1 MRLIQIFLSILF
13 IQLTITTFAQ
23 RDREREQATVDYASK
38 ENPYYWKNRLPY
50 AGYWQ
55 QDVHYRIKANISEV
69 SDVVDATEQLT
80 YTNNSPDTLRWV
92 FFHLYQNAFQ
102 PGSYCAALHEANDY
116 PLVWGPYEKLGLGTL
131 VESMKSKGEDL
142 KTELDNTIL
151 KVWLLE
157 PLLPGAQVTFDIAF
171 KTFFDYRGNVRRRMK
186 EFGAYG
192 FKHFDG
198 VHWYPRMAV
207 YDKKFGWNTDQHL
220 GKEFYGDFGTYE
232 VELNFAS
239 NYVVEATGVLLNRD
253 EVLPAELRA
262 KLDIS
267 NFASKPWEE
276 RPSTITTYDPKERK
290 TWKYRAI
297 NVHDFAWTADPT
309 YRIGEAEWNGIQIVA
324 VVQEPHAARWQNA
337 ASYTAKIIETYS
349 RDFGMYAYN
358 KMVVADAQDGMEYPM
373 LTLDGGADPGY
384 RGLLAHEVGHNW
396 FFGMVGSNETYRA
409 FLDEGFTQFLTAWAL
424 ENIDGPMVAKG
435 SSNKYTAKHQLPEQI
450 RYARAYQG
458 YIRDAVNED
467 ETTLN
472 THSDDFDGALRHG
485 GGYGNVYYKTA
496 TMLYNLQ
503 YVLGDSLFL
512 EAMQFYFDR
521 WKIAHPYPED
531 FRAAI
536 IDYTH
541 ADLNWFFDQWL
552 ETSKTID
559 YRIKKVKHKG
569 EGKYAI
575 TLRRDGEMHMPIDL
589 AVYDQSGTR
598 YDYYIPNTWFVK
610 NTTAT
615 VLPRWIGWGKLQPEY
630 TAEIQLNNRIDNV
643 VIDTTYRLAD
653 VRQFNNRMQKRG
665 TLRLDSR
672 VANPSDWKHYEFFI
686 RPDLWYN
693 HYDGLK
699 TGFHVN
705 GNYMRTLH
713 RFEASFWLNSGL
725 VRLRN
730 GPEDQFNDYNLFS
743 FALNYRTPTQKIV
756 KNSSLLAE
764 GRYLDGLRLGKLGWE
779 VASRKGN
786 TVFSLYLKYMERRD
800 TTDVNYLMDRS
811 VWNPNAINH
820 TLNAGLQH
828 TYEYMRGTGKIQLL
842 LRTSAPGSVYDFS
855 QAILESVNENYVG
868 KLQIRTRFF
877 AQYGTGSKLAPES
890 ALYLAGANPEQLMEN
905 KFTRSAAFFPQDFN
919 GLGADVNHFHMGGG
933 LNVRGYAGY
942 LAPEQLAN
950 GDVILLNS
958 GSSGAAGSV
967 ELEFDNLVKFKPRIT
982 RNWLKLDLYLFGDAG
997 ILDSGIKGDKPQFER
1012 IRISSGFGTAWTIK
1026 RWGPFAMEKPL
1037 TLRFDM
1043 PLFLNR
1049 TPDVSPDYLQFRWVV
1064 GVNRAF

>member
-1 MRLIQIFLSILF
+1 
-13 IQLTITTFAQ
+13 
-23 RDREREQATVDYASK
+23 
-38 ENPYYWKNRLPY
+38 
-50 AGYWQ
+50 
-55 QDVHYRIKANISEV
+55 
-69 SDVVDATEQLT
+69 
-80 YTNNSPDTLRWV
+80 
-92 FFHLYQNAFQ
+92 
-102 PGSYCAALHEANDY
+102 
-116 PLVWGPYEKLGLGTL
+116 
-131 VESMKSKGEDL
+131 
-142 KTELDNTIL
+142 
-151 KVWLLE
+151 
-157 PLLPGAQVTFDIAF
+157 
-171 KTFFDYRGNVRRRMK
+171 
-186 EFGAYG
+186 
-192 FKHFDG
+192 
-198 VHWYPRMAV
+198 
-207 YDKKFGWNTDQHL
+207 
-220 GKEFYGDFGTYE
+220 
-232 VELNFAS
+232 
-239 NYVVEATGVLLNRD
+239 
-253 EVLPAELRA
+253 
-262 KLDIS
+262 
-267 NFASKPWEE
+267 
-276 RPSTITTYDPKERK
+276 
-290 TWKYRAI
+290 
-297 NVHDFAWTADPT
+297 
-309 YRIGEAEWNGIQIVA
+309 
-324 VVQEPHAARWQNA
+324 
-337 ASYTAKIIETYS
+337 
-349 RDFGMYAYN
+349 
-358 KMVVADAQDGMEYPM
+358 MEYPM

-424 ENIDGPMVAKG
+424 ENIDGMQLVKG
-435 SSNKYTAKHQLPEQI
+435 AANKYTAKHQLPEEV
-450 RYARAYQG
+450 RYARAFQG
-458 YIRDAVNED
+458 YMRDAVVGD
-467 ETTLN
+467 ESTLN

-950 GDVILLNS
+950 GNVILLNS

-982 RNWLKLDLYLFGDAG
+982 RNWLKLDLYLFADAG